1 MRVGTGCDVHPLV
14 KGRALIIGGVEI
26 PYDHGLLGH
35 SDGDVLSHAV
45 GDAILGALAK
55 GDLGSHFPDTDPE
68 YEGISSLKLL
78 ERISSL
84 LEGRRILNIDATVV
98 CQEPRL
104 APHIGEMRDNL
115 SRALGVDR
123 DTISIKATTTERL
136 GFTGRREGIACL
148 AAVLVE

>member
-26 PYDHGLLGH
+26 PHDQGLLGH

-45 GDAILGALAK
+45 GDALLGALAK

-68 YEGISSLKLL
+68 YQGISSLKLL

-98 CQEPRL
+98 CQEPKL

-123 DTISIKATTTERL
+123 DAISIKATTTERL